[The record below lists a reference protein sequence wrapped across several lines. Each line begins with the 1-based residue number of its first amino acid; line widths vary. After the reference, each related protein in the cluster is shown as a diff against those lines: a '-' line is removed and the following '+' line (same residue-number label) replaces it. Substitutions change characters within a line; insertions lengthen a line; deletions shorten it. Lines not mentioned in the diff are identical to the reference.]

1 MKRLLIVGLLLW
13 SQAAKADVLP
23 NSMRGEWEDNLA
35 ACSEQASETKMTVLP
50 KSVLFYEH
58 GYEIRRVVR
67 LKDGSLKASG
77 FSVDDQGRT
86 RASITLKRLSADKL
100 QIGGTG
106 EPYLRCKSEKQN
118 GKHPRG

>member
-1 MKRLLIVGLLLW
+1 MKRLLLIVGLVLW

-23 NSMRGEWEDNLA
+23 KSMRGDWEGDLA
-35 ACSEQASETKMTVLP
+35 ACSEQASETKMTVSP

-58 GYEIRRVVR
+58 GYEIKRVVR

-86 RASITLKRLSADKL
+86 RASITMKLLSADKL
-100 QIGGTG
+100 QIGGAG
-106 EPYLRCKSEKQN
+106 KPHLRCKVKKQN
-118 GKHPRG
+118 GG